1 MGMRN
6 AAKWSC
12 CITVVAL
19 LSACNTLQRPF
30 GGAVRSPDRTASPLV
45 SSPSLT
51 SLPSPSIS
59 PTFPDNPFQKAT
71 DRAASASTLAQSAQT
86 GEDWTLVL
94 SHWQE
99 AIALLK
105 AVPPASRDRAA
116 AQKLLPEY
124 RQSLIRAQQQAK
136 RGPNPTTIAKPDS
149 GGIPLIASDAPITSA
164 PESPAQED
172 AKRILNELNQRQTS
186 FFQAQKRFAA
196 NLEELGS
203 NFAAETENY
212 AFRIASAQL
221 NQAVATA
228 TAKQDGLRSYASA
241 IVVVKG
247 EKNDDRP
254 LTRLCETRQPS
265 KTPPAAPRLVNN
277 ELQCPTAQ

>member
-1 MGMRN
+1 MGLRN

-12 CITVVAL
+12 CISVVAL
-19 LSACNTLQRPF
+19 SACDASQLPF
-30 GGAVRSPDRTASPLV
+30 REALRSPDRPASPV
-45 SSPSLT
+45 ISPSLT
-51 SLPSPSIS
+51 SLPSPSVS
-59 PTFPDNPFQKAT
+59 PIFPDDPFQKAI

-105 AVPPASRDRAA
+105 AVPATSRDRAA

-124 RQSLIRAQQQAK
+124 QQGLIRAQQQAK
-136 RGPNPTTIAKPDS
+136 RGANPKTIVEPDS
-149 GGIPLIASDAPITSA
+149 GGIPLIASDAPMTSA
-164 PESPAQED
+164 PEPAAEED

-203 NFAAETENY
+203 DLAAETESY
-212 AFRIASAQL
+212 TFGIASAQP

-228 TAKQDGLRSYASA
+228 TAKQGGLRSYAGA
-241 IVVVKG
+241 TAVVKG

-254 LTRLCETRQPS
+254 LARLCETRQPS
-265 KTPPAAPRLVNN
+265 KTPPAPRLVNN
-277 ELQCPTAQ
+277 ELQCFAVQ